1 METTTPFLELS
12 RRAIVKM
19 GEMKLTYCQA
29 AEYVLKT
36 DPVLAKAYTE
46 FILIGGASTPMVDE
60 NLSAC
65 ASAYRPAG
73 FIADTVFPLE
83 RVSAHDPR
91 LGFGEKHSYTVDV
104 TLPAGTTDPIFIL
117 QFEEGRVMRVMDALY
132 MDWELRVADVL
143 RKQKTPPPEITPEIP
158 WTDYVM
164 SDALGAVLYAIDRVE
179 QSCGVRPNRILF
191 SGAAWRNFRRNV
203 KVIEK
208 ATNPRAT
215 GGGLYP
221 SLRQIEELLELRIMV
236 GNAWYDSDDLGLAM
250 NLHQIWGANVYV
262 YHAPEGEVMN
272 GTPSHGITVREL
284 YPGAPLF
291 RVMRKPQVKRH
302 GDTVSELT
310 IEYEQ
315 AEIIT
320 DRNRCVIIRDV
331 TGHGDGA

>member
-1 METTTPFLELS
+1 MEATTPSQELS
-12 RRAIVKM
+12 RRAGVKM
-19 GEMKLTYCQA
+19 GEMELTYCQA

-36 DPVLAKAYTE
+36 DPVLAKAYAE
-46 FILIGGASTPMVDE
+46 FIAEGGNSTPVADE
-60 NLSAC
+60 NLSIC

-91 LGFGEKHSYTVDV
+91 LGLGEKHSYTVDV
-104 TLPAGTTDPIFIL
+104 TLPADTTDPIFIL
-117 QFEEGRVMRVMDALY
+117 QFEEMRVMRVMDALY

-143 RKQKTPPPEITPEIP
+143 RKQGRNLPKITPETS
-158 WTDYVM
+158 WVDYDK
-164 SDALGAVLYAIDRVE
+164 SDALGEVWLAIGQVE
-179 QSCGVRPNRILF
+179 RSCGVRPNWILF
-191 SGAAWRNFRRNV
+191 SGAAWRNFRRNA
-203 KVIEK
+203 KVIDK
-208 ATNPRAT
+208 ATNPLAT

-221 SLRQIEELLELRIMV
+221 SLHQIEELLGLRIMV

-250 NLHQIWGANVYV
+250 NLQQIWGANVYV

-320 DRNRCVIIRDV
+320 DRDRCVIIRDV

>member
-1 METTTPFLELS
+1 MEAATPSQELS
-12 RRAIVKM
+12 RRAGVKM
-19 GEMKLTYCQA
+19 GEMELTYCQA

-36 DPVLAKAYTE
+36 DPVLARAYTE
-46 FILIGGASTPMVDE
+46 FIAEGGNSTPVADE
-60 NLSAC
+60 NLSIC

-91 LGFGEKHSYTVDV
+91 LELGEKHSYTVDV

-132 MDWELRVADVL
+132 MDWELRVANAL
-143 RKQKTPPPEITPEIP
+143 RKQETPPPEITPETP
-158 WTDYVM
+158 WTDYVK
-164 SDALGAVLYAIDRVE
+164 SDALGEVQRAIDQVE
-179 QSCGVRPNRILF
+179 QCCGVRPNRILF
-191 SGAAWRNFRRNV
+191 SGAAWRSFRRNA
-203 KVIEK
+203 KVSDK
-208 ATNPRAT
+208 ATKPQYT

-221 SLRQIEELLELRIMV
+221 SMRQIEEFLELRIMV

-250 NLHQIWGANVYV
+250 DLRQIWGASVYV

-291 RVMRKPQVKRH
+291 RVMRHPKIKRR
-302 GDTVSELT
+302 GDTVSNLT

-320 DRNRCVIIRDV
+320 DRSRCMIIRDV
-331 TGHGDGA
+331 SGHGDGA